1 MLTHSVRLNV
11 IPDGP
16 KLQLA
21 DLLAPLRNELP
32 STSLL
37 SLTNAIKPLK
47 AAKGAPLPA
56 PLPTRVQDRIN
67 RGAAYEATKT
77 EVEKWAP
84 TMKRIR
90 EVLNLDI
97 SVVPSLMHKKIRRN
111 TCRSL
116 CKLPQFPGLVQR
128 N

>member
-1 MLTHSVRLNV
+1 MNYADPQCPIDVVT
-11 IPDGP
+11 DGP

-67 RGAAYEATKT
+67 REAAYQATKT

-90 EVLNLDI
+90 EVFD
-97 SVVPSLMHKKIRRN
+97 
-111 TCRSL
+111 
-116 CKLPQFPGLVQR
+116 PQHTNR
-128 N
+128 I